1 MTRTA
6 LILGA
11 SGRFGRA
18 TATAFEQAGWH
29 VRRFQRGRDTLSQ
42 AASGADVIVNGWNPA
57 YPDWAAQVPKLH
69 RQVIAAAEASGAT
82 VILPGNVY
90 VFGAGTPSPWSETS
104 PHAAQNPLGRIR
116 VEMEA
121 AYRASTAQV
130 ILLRAGDFLDTEASG
145 NWFDAILTAKL
156 AKGRFVYP
164 GRTDIAHA
172 WAYLPD
178 MARAAVELATI
189 RSRLPRY
196 LDVPFA
202 GYSLSAEELL
212 AAINSCLLQP
222 VKLRPMSWLPLQLAR
237 PFWPLGRCLLEMR
250 YLWDTPHSLQGDALQ
265 NLLPEF
271 RNTPLDIALPHCLP
285 PEVQVSLQKAP
296 QGEKNAVSWPPNA
309 IAQK

>member
-18 TATAFEQAGWH
+18 AATAFEQAGWH
-29 VRRFQRGRDTLSQ
+29 VRRFQRGRDTLTQ
-42 AASGADVIVNGWNPA
+42 AASGVDVIVNGWNPA
-57 YPDWAAQVPKLH
+57 YPDWAAQVVKLH
-69 RQVIAAAEASGAT
+69 RQVIAVAEASGAT
-82 VILPGNVY
+82 VIVPGNLY
-90 VFGAGTPSPWSETS
+90 VFGAETPSPWSEIS
-104 PHAAQNPLGRIR
+104 AHAAQNPLGRIR

-121 AYRASTAQV
+121 AYRASNARV

-164 GRTDIAHA
+164 GRTDIAHV

-178 MARAAVELATI
+178 MARAAVELAAI

-202 GYSLSAEELL
+202 GYNLSADELL
-212 AAINSCLLQP
+212 AAINACLLQP
-222 VKLRPMSWLPLQLAR
+222 VKLKRMSWLPLQLAR

-250 YLWDTPHSLQGDALQ
+250 YLWDTPHYLQGDAVQ

-271 RNTPLDIALPHCLP
+271 RNTPLDIALPNCLP
-285 PEVQVSLQKAP
+285 PEFQRGLQR
-296 QGEKNAVSWPPNA
+296 EKHAASWPKEA
-309 IAQK
+309 LAQK